1 MAKINNFKDTEGIE
15 KEREFLNCNKTM
27 AEYFSWST
35 SSTQQLSAQQA
46 TYALGKELREH
57 DTAYFKVTDGLKT
70 YYEGHNCWAWFL
82 EQPATF
88 IVALLQ
94 EREILN
100 FKMLDGIINIE
111 KIDDF
116 YMVQKFENQGDNK

>member
-15 KEREFLNCNKTM
+15 KEQQFLNCNKTM
-27 AEYFSWST
+27 
-35 SSTQQLSAQQA
+35 
-46 TYALGKELREH
+46 RE
-57 DTAYFKVTDGLKT
+57 
-70 YYEGHNCWAWFL
+70 HNCWAWFL

-88 IVALLQ
+88 IYAILQ
-94 EREILN
+94 QREILN

-116 YMVQKFENQGDNK
+116 YMVQKFKK

>member
-1 MAKINNFKDTEGIE
+1 MAKISNLKDTEGSE
-15 KEREFLNCNKTM
+15 KEQQFLNCNKTM
-27 AEYFSWST
+27 REHFCWFTGSIE
-35 SSTQQLSAQQA
+35 QLSAQQV
-46 TYALGKELREH
+46 TYALGYELRER

-94 EREILN
+94 NRERLN
-100 FKMLDGIINIE
+100 FQMLDGNIG
-111 KIDDF
+111 IDKVGDF
-116 YMVQKFENQGDNK
+116 YTVQKFEN

>member
-15 KEREFLNCNKTM
+15 KEQQFLNCNKTM
-27 AEYFSWST
+27 REYFCWST
-35 SSTQQLSAQQA
+35 GTTQQLSAQQA
-46 TYALGKELREH
+46 TYALGKELREN

-111 KIDDF
+111 KIGDF

>member
-15 KEREFLNCNKTM
+15 KEQQFLNCNKTM
-27 AEYFSWST
+27 AEYFSWCTGSIE
-35 SSTQQLSAQQA
+35 QLSAQQA
-46 TYALGKELREH
+46 TYALGYELREH
-57 DTAYFKVTDGLKT
+57 DTAYFKVTDGLKV

-94 EREILN
+94 NRERLN
-100 FKMLDGIINIE
+100 FQMLDGNIG
-111 KIDDF
+111 IDRVGDH
-116 YMVQKFENQGDNK
+116 YTVQKFEK

>member
-15 KEREFLNCNKTM
+15 KEQQFLNCNKTM
-27 AEYFSWST
+27 REYFCWST
-35 SSTQQLSAQQA
+35 GSTQQLSAQQA
-46 TYALGKELREH
+46 TYALGKELREN

-88 IVALLQ
+88 IYAILQ
-94 EREILN
+94 QREILN

-116 YMVQKFENQGDNK
+116 YMVQKF

>member
-1 MAKINNFKDTEGIE
+1 M
-15 KEREFLNCNKTM
+15 
-27 AEYFSWST
+27 
-35 SSTQQLSAQQA
+35 
-46 TYALGKELREH
+46 REH

-70 YYEGHNCWAWFL
+70 YYEGNNCWAWFL
-82 EQPATF
+82 DQPATF

-116 YMVQKFENQGDNK
+116 YMVQKFEN

>member
-1 MAKINNFKDTEGIE
+1 MAKINNFKDTEGTE
-15 KEREFLNCNKTM
+15 KEQQFLNCNKTM
-27 AEYFSWST
+27 REYFCWCTGSIE
-35 SSTQQLSAQQA
+35 QLSAQQA
-46 TYALGKELREH
+46 TYALGYELRER

-94 EREILN
+94 NRERLN
-100 FKMLDGIINIE
+100 FQMLDGNIG
-111 KIDDF
+111 IDKVGDF
-116 YMVQKFENQGDNK
+116 YTVQKFEN